1 MTESAIQRA
10 EVFLRFSRRSLVS
23 MLVVVL
29 VLGATAMSLM
39 LSSPGAVGRAA
50 NLVWWLLPVA
60 VAAMITIAIAVAR
73 RRWNPHSP
81 EVQMVMDEE
90 LRRTNL
96 YRASRLALIVTL
108 AIQWPLAIAFSA
120 IRWLPGDRTAMVMAA
135 STITFGL
142 VTLITS
148 FLVFD
153 RD

>member
-1 MTESAIQRA
+1 MTESAIHRA

-23 MLVVVL
+23 MLAVVL
-29 VLGATAMSLM
+29 VLGGTALSLM
-39 LSSPGAVGRAA
+39 LSPPGAVGRAA
-50 NLVWWLLPVA
+50 NLIWWLIPVA
-60 VAAMITIAIAVAR
+60 IAAMITLAVGVGR
-73 RRWNPHSP
+73 RRWNPDAP
-81 EVQMVMDEE
+81 EVQMVLDEE

-96 YRASRLALIVTL
+96 YRASRLALIATL
-108 AIQWPLAIAFSA
+108 AMQWPMAMAFAA
-120 IRWLPGDRTAMVMAA
+120 IRWLPGDRMAMVMAA